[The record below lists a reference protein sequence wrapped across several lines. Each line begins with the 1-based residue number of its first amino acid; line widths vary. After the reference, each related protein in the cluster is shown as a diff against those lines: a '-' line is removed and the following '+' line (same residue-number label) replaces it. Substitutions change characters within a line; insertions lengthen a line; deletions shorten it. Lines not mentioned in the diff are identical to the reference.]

1 MVRQRGPDKVTEP
14 LVSEPWIARVPCLH
28 QCPSTILT
36 GETQPKD
43 QSPGKGGV
51 GGQDSRLQ
59 LAEKRILR
67 LSVLQA
73 QRSVGESPFYFLC
86 ALQSLCSDFCFNQ
99 HWAPTNGFHPLP
111 ELA

>member
-1 MVRQRGPDKVTEP
+1 MVTQRGPDKVTQP

-36 GETQPKD
+36 GKTQPKD

-59 LAEKRILR
+59 LAEKKNSKALRVAGTEEYGGVSILF
-67 LSVLQA
+67 
-73 QRSVGESPFYFLC
+73 PLC
-86 ALQSLCSDFCFNQ
+86 PPVSL
-99 HWAPTNGFHPLP
+99 L
-111 ELA
+111 